1 MKRMKKLFCLA
12 LCLLLTLS
20 AMPALALN
28 YQQHFDNEATF
39 ETLEEA
45 RVNGPEYLA
54 QATGR
59 IYVADPALDTYPQ
72 GTTYVYRSAGIY
84 SALSAG
90 TRMNT
95 TILVYTDRSFADK
108 AEAKAYI
115 EELGLNTLVDEATGS
130 VTLVTPINPSA
141 GFGLND
147 QYAFYQLQSA
157 MCNVG
162 FSSRTP
168 DGTVYYADNAYY
180 GGLTYRYLIGI
191 DGGATF
197 INNYIASTF
206 DYITRIAGM
215 LLIGGSMDR
224 VYQVAGAVPVWL
236 VNAAEDVVEK
246 YKAANGTNA
255 QGAVYDT
262 KVYYN
267 QQLPLQK
274 VYVTEEAEP
283 NAAALIKD
291 AYYGLFVKALRNASL
306 KGNLYT
312 ASTLYSN
319 YKWNMAPYSLSRRNV
334 IINGKTLDGLVVK
347 ECYSDRFNMYQT
359 DGGEY
364 VDLWYEVLPEEV
376 LNNTAAAGSI
386 PLVLACHGA
395 GDDPIQFLDEMNW
408 LNIAGDERLALVAP
422 YHTVSFGVNGYNI
435 LCDVLPELVQYM
447 LETYPALDASRV
459 YVTGYSMGGGASNR
473 AICAAPQLFAAAVP
487 QAALAYEATE
497 EQAAQFAQYDVPVL
511 LTTST
516 YDSYIVN
523 DKTLGD
529 KSRNVLFDYQGMLNQ
544 YLAFNE
550 MEQLDYDFDTY
561 RYFGAK
567 ADLYDEYVLNGE
579 YTSRL
584 WLLCNDAGIPMV
596 GLSVTDFLPHGLYQE
611 YGNIAW
617 NFMKHYSRNVETGE
631 LVYNPYA
638 K

>member
-1 MKRMKKLFCLA
+1 MKKLI
-12 LCLLLTLS
+12 CLLLTLLLVMNTVNVF
-20 AMPALALN
+20 AMG
-28 YQQHFDNEATF
+28 YEQHFDNEATF

-45 RVNGPEYLA
+45 RVNGPEYLSEK
-54 QATGR
+54 TGR
-59 IYVADPALDTYPQ
+59 VYVADPALDSYPA

-95 TILVYTDRSFADK
+95 TILVYTDKSFGDK
-108 AEAKAYI
+108 DAALGYI
-115 EELGLNTLVDEATGS
+115 KELGLDKLADEATGS
-130 VTLVTPINPSA
+130 VTLVTPIDPNA

-162 FSSRTP
+162 FSTRTA
-168 DGTVYYADNAYY
+168 DGSIYYADNAYY
-180 GGLTYRYLIGI
+180 GGLTYRYLVGI

-206 DYITRIAGM
+206 DYITRIAGL
-215 LLIGGSMDR
+215 LLINGSMDR
-224 VYQVAGAVPVWL
+224 IYQVAGAVPTSL
-236 VNAAEDVVEK
+236 VNAPDEVVEK

-255 QGAVYDT
+255 MGMVGDT
-262 KVYYN
+262 RVYYN

-274 VYVTEEAEP
+274 VYATETESVD
-283 NAAALIKD
+283 AAGMIKA
-291 AYYGLFVKALRNASL
+291 AYYGLFIKALRNASL
-306 KGNLYT
+306 KANLYT
-312 ASTLYSN
+312 ASTPYAN
-319 YKWNMAPYSLSRRNV
+319 YKWNMAPYSLSRRNA
-334 IINGKTLDGLVVK
+334 IIDGRTQDGLVVR
-347 ECYSDRFNMYQT
+347 ECFSDQFNMFQT
-359 DGGEY
+359 EAGEY

-376 LNNTAAAGSI
+376 LDGTAPDGTI

-408 LNIAGDERLALVAP
+408 LNIAGDERLAIAAP

-435 LCDVLPELVQYM
+435 LCDVLPALVEY
-447 LETYPALDASRV
+447 LLDTYPALDASRV

-473 AICAAPQLFAAAVP
+473 AICAAPQLFAAAAP

-497 EQAAQFAQYDVPVL
+497 EQAAQFAEYDIPVL
-511 LTTST
+511 LCTST
-516 YDSYIVN
+516 YDSYIVGDQKLN
-523 DKTLGD
+523 DK
-529 KSRNVLFDYQGMLNQ
+529 SQNVLFDYQGMLNQ

-550 MEQLDYDFDTY
+550 MDQLDYDFETY
-561 RYFGAK
+561 RFFGAK
-567 ADLYDEYVLNGE
+567 ADLYDEYTLNGE

-584 WLLCNDAGIPMV
+584 WMLCNAAGVPMV

-611 YGNIAW
+611 YGSVAW
-617 NFMKHYSRNVETGE
+617 NFMKHYARNQETGE
-631 LVYNPYA
+631 VVYNPYV